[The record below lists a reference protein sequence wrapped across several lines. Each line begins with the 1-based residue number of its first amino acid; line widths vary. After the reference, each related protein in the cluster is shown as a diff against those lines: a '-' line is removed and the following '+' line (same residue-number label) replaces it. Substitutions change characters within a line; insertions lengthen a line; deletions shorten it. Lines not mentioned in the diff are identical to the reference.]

1 MSNYSPDK
9 KIIIVGGG
17 FGGIRCALDLAKKKL
32 PKVKIVL
39 INNKSN
45 FEYTPALCRLVT
57 GYSPL
62 GISIPLRKIFKNKNI
77 ELVKDQII
85 QVNLNEKKLYG
96 NSGSRYPFDMLVLA
110 LGSETNF
117 FNIPGIKKLSFKFK
131 SINEALRL
139 KRHLHEIFT
148 ACKKK
153 KFENKLC
160 TAHLVIIGGGATG
173 VELASE
179 LIGYSKKLAKTH
191 QFDPALITVDLIE
204 AGDRLLPNLPLSFAK
219 KIEKNLKKLGVNIF
233 LNKIVLEEE
242 TEKILIKDMEMKTKT
257 VIWAAGVKG
266 NHLFSEIKGLD
277 CNKQGKVLVN
287 QYLQPLPNFE
297 KQNLNGRA
305 KKFENVFILGDG
317 AATDYSGMAQTAIY
331 DGHYVAK
338 NILKKLENKTILPY
352 QVRKPFY
359 VISLGSNWV
368 AASIGNLK
376 LYGKIGWW
384 LRRLAD
390 LRFFLSILPFK
401 NAILAWREGKKL
413 WEICPTCSFK
423 KVEL

>member
-1 MSNYSPDK
+1 MSNYSVDK

-32 PKVKIVL
+32 RKVKIIL

-62 GISIPLRKIFKNKNI
+62 GISIPLQKIFKNKNI
-77 ELVKDQII
+77 EFVKDQII
-85 QVNLNEKKLYG
+85 QINLSEKKLYG
-96 NSGSRYPFDMLVLA
+96 NSDSRYPFDMLVLA

-117 FNIPGIKKLSFKFK
+117 FDIPGIQKLSFKFK

-153 KFENKLC
+153 KLKAKLC

-179 LIGYSKKLAKTH
+179 LIGYSKKLAKAH

-204 AGDRLLPNLPLSFAK
+204 AGNRLLPNLPLNFAK
-219 KIEKNLKKLGVNIF
+219 KIEKNLKKLGVNIL
-233 LNKIVLEEE
+233 LNKIVLKEEA
-242 TEKILIKDMEMKTKT
+242 EKVLIKDMEMKTKT

-266 NHLFSEIKGLD
+266 NHLFLEIKGLD
-277 CNKQGKVLVN
+277 CNKQGRVLVN
-287 QYLQPLPNFE
+287 QYLQPD
-297 KQNLNGRA
+297 
-305 KKFENVFILGDG
+305 KFENVFILGDG
-317 AATDYSGMAQTAIY
+317 ADTDYSGMAQTAIY
-331 DGHYVAK
+331 DGRYVAK
-338 NILKKLENKTILPY
+338 NILKKLGNKTILPY

-376 LYGKIGWW
+376 VYGKIGWW

-413 WEICPTCSFK
+413 WEICPICSFK
-423 KVEL
+423 KVKL